1 VWQAE
6 AGRVTAKPDHLT
18 FDITGMTCASCS
30 ARVEKVLSRQPGVS
44 GARVNLALERA
55 DIEGS
60 DLDPLGLADAIGRA
74 GFGAVLRRDDFAA
87 HRDADEAQAAL
98 RRADERQTLLRLV
111 TSVLLTLPIV
121 IGMLPMMTGLGEAWI
136 SPAWQA
142 VLATG
147 VMAISGSRFWREA
160 FGALRGGSANMAVLV
175 SLGTGAAYL
184 WSLWV
189 MAGTWT
195 NPHAGHGD
203 MMASHLHFEAAAVVL
218 TLIMLG
224 KYLEARAKS
233 GAAGALHALGRL
245 QPDTA
250 DIRTP
255 GGSIRTIPVERLAAG
270 DVIVIRPGMRVA
282 ADGVILTGHSSLDEA
297 MVTGESMPVSRGPG
311 DAVITGTTNSDGVL
325 EVEVRAV
332 GSDTRLARM
341 TRLVEEAQTGH
352 APVQKLV
359 DRISAV
365 FVPVILVIALMT
377 LAGWILAG
385 AGFEAAMVA
394 AVAVLV
400 IACPCALGLATP
412 TALVA
417 GTGAAARAGILIRDI
432 ETLERATDIRLVAFD
447 KTGTLTMGT
456 PEVAGLY
463 PADGAGE
470 AELLQLAASVETGSE
485 HPLGRAILG
494 HAAQQ
499 GVVISQAGKIRAV
512 PGRGLEGTVDGQL
525 IRVGS
530 ERYLAEAGIKTDDAD
545 KTLGQ
550 DQTGTLAWVAAGD
563 RLVGVIRLADRIRP
577 QTRQALAELASRGLA
592 SVMLTGDNH
601 ATARAIAAE
610 AGVSDVRSALL
621 PAEKLDVIRE
631 LARSTGGHVAFVG
644 DGLNDAPALAAAD
657 LGIAMASGSDAARE
671 AAAITLMRPD
681 LRLVPAALDVA
692 ARTRRTI
699 RQNLGWAFVYNLVG
713 IPLAA
718 FGILPP
724 VFAGAAMA
732 FSSVSVVTN
741 SALMARWRP
750 GFSQE

>member
-1 VWQAE
+1 M
-6 AGRVTAKPDHLT
+6 TARPDHLT

-30 ARVEKVLSRQPGVS
+30 ARIEKVLGRQPGV
-44 GARVNLALERA
+44 AEAHVNLALERA
-55 DIEGS
+55 DIEGVG
-60 DLDPLGLADAIGRA
+60 LDSAKLAEAISRA
-74 GFGAVLRRDDFAA
+74 GFSAVLRRNDFAA
-87 HRDADEAQAAL
+87 HRDADEAQAAA
-98 RRADERQTLLRLV
+98 RRGDERQTLLRLIISAV
-111 TSVLLTLPIV
+111 LTLPIV

-136 SPAWQA
+136 APVWQA
-142 VLATG
+142 ILATG
-147 VMAISGSRFWREA
+147 VMAVSGSRFWREA
-160 FGALRGGSANMAVLV
+160 AGALRGGSANMAVLV
-175 SLGTGAAYL
+175 SLGTGVAYL

-189 MAGTWT
+189 MINGWSD
-195 NPHAGHGD
+195 PHSGHGETI
-203 MMASHLHFEAAAVVL
+203 ASHLHFEAAAVVL

-233 GAAGALHALGRL
+233 GAAGALRALGRL

-250 DIRTP
+250 DLKTLSGSVRTV
-255 GGSIRTIPVERLAAG
+255 PVERLAIG
-270 DVIVIRPGMRVA
+270 DVIIIRPGMRVA
-282 ADGVILTGHSSLDEA
+282 ADGVIRSGNSSLDEA

-311 DAVITGTTNSDGVL
+311 DPVTTGTTNTDGVL
-325 EVEVRAV
+325 EVEVTAA
-332 GSDTRLARM
+332 GADTRLARM

-365 FVPVILVIALMT
+365 FVPVILVIALLT
-377 LAGWILAG
+377 FTGWMLAG
-385 AGFEAAMVA
+385 ADFESAMVS

-417 GTGAAARAGILIRDI
+417 GTGAAAKAGILIRDI
-432 ETLERATDIRLVAFD
+432 ETLERATDITLVAFD

-456 PEVAGLY
+456 PEVAGVY
-463 PADGAGE
+463 PVGDTTPS
-470 AELLQLAASVETGSE
+470 ELLALAGSVETGSE

-494 HAAQQ
+494 YADQHGISISPAAQ
-499 GVVISQAGKIRAV
+499 IRAV
-512 PGRGLEGTVDGQL
+512 PGRGLEGMNGTLKVQ
-525 IRVGS
+525 VGS
-530 ERYLAEAGIKTDDAD
+530 ERYLSEAGINTKAADA
-545 KTLGQ
+545 TGARG
-550 DQTGTLAWVAAGD
+550 QTGTLAWVAAGD
-563 RLVGVIRLADRIRP
+563 QLAGIIRLADQIRP
-577 QTRQALAELASRGLA
+577 EAGPALADLSAQGLA
-592 SVMLTGDNH
+592 SVMLTGDNE

-610 AGVSDVRSALL
+610 AGVTDVRAGLL
-621 PAEKLDVIRE
+621 PGEKLDIIRD
-631 LARSTGGHVAFVG
+631 LMKTTGGHVAFVG
-644 DGLNDAPALAAAD
+644 DGLNDAPALAAAN
-657 LGIAMASGSDAARE
+657 LGIAMATGADAARE

-741 SALMARWRP
+741 SALMARWKP
-750 GFSQE
+750 GFARD

>member
-1 VWQAE
+1 M
-6 AGRVTAKPDHLT
+6 TAKPDHVT

-30 ARVEKVLSRQPGVS
+30 ARIEKVLGRQPGV
-44 GARVNLALERA
+44 AEAHVNLALERA
-55 DIEGS
+55 DIEGVG
-60 DLDPLGLADAIGRA
+60 LDSAKLAEAISRA
-74 GFGAVLRRDDFAA
+74 GFSAVLRQSDFAA
-87 HRDADEAQAAL
+87 HRDADEAQAAA
-98 RRADERQTLLRLV
+98 RRADERQTLLRLTISAV
-111 TSVLLTLPIV
+111 LTLPIV

-136 SPAWQA
+136 APVWQA
-142 VLATG
+142 ILATG
-147 VMAISGSRFWREA
+147 VMAVSGSRFWREA
-160 FGALRGGSANMAVLV
+160 AGALRGGSANMAVLV
-175 SLGTGAAYL
+175 SLGTGVAYL

-189 MAGTWT
+189 MINGW
-195 NPHAGHGD
+195 NDPHSGHGD
-203 MMASHLHFEAAAVVL
+203 AMAAHLHFEAAAVVL

-233 GAAGALHALGRL
+233 GAAGALRALGRL

-250 DIRTP
+250 ELKTLSGPVRTV
-255 GGSIRTIPVERLAAG
+255 PVERLAIG

-282 ADGVILTGHSSLDEA
+282 ADGVIRNGSSSLDEA

-311 DAVITGTTNSDGVL
+311 DPVITGTTNTDGVL
-325 EVEVRAV
+325 EVEITAA
-332 GSDTRLARM
+332 GADTRLARM

-365 FVPVILVIALMT
+365 FVPVILVIALLT
-377 LAGWILAG
+377 FAGWMLAG
-385 AGFEAAMVA
+385 ADFEAAMVS

-417 GTGAAARAGILIRDI
+417 GTGAAAKAGILIRDI
-432 ETLERATDIRLVAFD
+432 ETLERATDIVLVAFD

-456 PEVAGLY
+456 PKVAGVY
-463 PADGAGE
+463 PVGDTTPSELVALAG
-470 AELLQLAASVETGSE
+470 SVETGSE

-494 HAAQQ
+494 YADQHGISLSPAAQ
-499 GVVISQAGKIRAV
+499 IRAV
-512 PGRGLEGTVDGQL
+512 PGRGLEGMNGTHRVQ
-525 IRVGS
+525 VGS
-530 ERYLAEAGIKTDDAD
+530 ERYLNEAGIGTKGADA
-545 KTLGQ
+545 TGARG
-550 DQTGTLAWVAAGD
+550 QTGTLAWVAAGGQ
-563 RLVGVIRLADRIRP
+563 LAGIIRLADQIRP
-577 QTRQALAELASRGLA
+577 EAGPALADLSARGLA
-592 SVMLTGDNH
+592 SVMLTGDNE
-601 ATARAIAAE
+601 ATAHAIAAE
-610 AGVSDVRSALL
+610 AGVTDVRAGLL
-621 PAEKLDVIRE
+621 PGEKLDIIRG
-631 LARSTGGHVAFVG
+631 LMKTTGGHVAFVG
-644 DGLNDAPALAAAD
+644 DGLNDAPALAAAN
-657 LGIAMASGSDAARE
+657 LGIAMATGADAARE

-741 SALMARWRP
+741 SALMARWKP
-750 GFSQE
+750 GFVKD